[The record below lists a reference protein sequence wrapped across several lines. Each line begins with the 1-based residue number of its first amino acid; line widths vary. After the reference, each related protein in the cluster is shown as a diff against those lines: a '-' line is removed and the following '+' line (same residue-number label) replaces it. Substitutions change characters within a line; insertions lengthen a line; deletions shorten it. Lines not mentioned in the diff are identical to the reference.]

1 MSTLKEQLQADLTAA
16 IRAQDSVVSG
26 TLRMALAAITNEE
39 VAGKAAKTLTDAETV
54 TVLTREG
61 KKRREAIEAYVAANR
76 QDLADK
82 EAAELAVL
90 EQYLPEQLGADELA
104 QMIADAV
111 AEAKAGG
118 ADALAQA
125 AKCHLARVGS
135 HALTD
140 GNVIDPG
147 LQLILELGAVLIA
160 DRLVDRLRAHQFVG
174 IDQPLMPC
182 KVMDDIVHAT
192 VKA

>member
-39 VAGKAAKTLTDAETV
+39 VAGKVAKTLTDAETV

-90 EQYLPEQLGADELA
+90 EKYLPEQLSEAELQSLIDE
-104 QMIADAV
+104 AV
-111 AEAKAGG
+111 AEAKASG
-118 ADALAQA
+118 AEGMKAMGAVMKVLQPKISGRADGSAVA
-125 AKCHLARVGS
+125 AAVKA
-135 HALTD
+135 A
-140 GNVIDPG
+140 
-147 LQLILELGAVLIA
+147 LGA
-160 DRLVDRLRAHQFVG
+160 
-174 IDQPLMPC
+174 
-182 KVMDDIVHAT
+182 
-192 VKA
+192 

>member
-118 ADALAQA
+118 AEGMKAMGVVMKILQPKISGRADGKAVSDAVKA
-125 AKCHLARVGS
+125 A
-135 HALTD
+135 
-140 GNVIDPG
+140 
-147 LQLILELGAVLIA
+147 LGA
-160 DRLVDRLRAHQFVG
+160 
-174 IDQPLMPC
+174 
-182 KVMDDIVHAT
+182 
-192 VKA
+192 